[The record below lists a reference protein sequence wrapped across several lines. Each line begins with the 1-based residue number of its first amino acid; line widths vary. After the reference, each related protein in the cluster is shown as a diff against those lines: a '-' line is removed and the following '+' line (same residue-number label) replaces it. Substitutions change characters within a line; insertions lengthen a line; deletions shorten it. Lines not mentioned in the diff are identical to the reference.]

1 MSTYRV
7 EIIGNRSIQ
16 DDLEDL
22 LKGEGAGLY
31 RTVFPEAQGTG
42 RSGPRRGDHVWPE
55 ENFVMVVY
63 CGLDEARKL
72 KDIVG
77 VLQERFDT
85 EGITCFVTQ
94 GADLG

>member
-16 DDLEDL
+16 EDL
-22 LKGEGAGLY
+22 VDLLSGEGVGGH
-31 RTVFPEAQGTG
+31 RTVFPEAQGIG

-63 CGLDEARKL
+63 CTLEEARKL
-72 KDIVG
+72 KEIVG
-77 VLQERFDT
+77 VLQQRFDT
-85 EGITCFVTQ
+85 EGITFFAAQ
-94 GADLG
+94 GAEL

>member
-16 DDLEDL
+16 EDLEEL
-22 LKGEGAGLY
+22 LRGEGAGLH

-63 CGLDEARKL
+63 CGLDEAKKL
-72 KDIVG
+72 EEIVS

-85 EGITCFVTQ
+85 EGITFFATQ
-94 GADLG
+94 GAEL